1 MDFKKEF
8 KSLIKTVKTELIRQK
23 LPSRNEDI
31 ASTLGYNRTYLSG
44 LLGKKGVVTEDHIK
58 QVKLHYPF
66 LYENVTRE
74 TPVVDNKVS
83 DGQAPY
89 GQDKMSLRAIMNL
102 TEANKKAIDNITIL
116 AESNNAAVKT
126 NEELVSMLK
135 KSIDN
140 AQSKTTVSES
150 SKIRDFLAIVAQ
162 IGVGITW
169 QTEEEGRAALN
180 KFVPLPTLE
189 KSEKGT
195 HAG

>member
-1 MDFKKEF
+1 
-8 KSLIKTVKTELIRQK
+8 
-23 LPSRNEDI
+23 
-31 ASTLGYNRTYLSG
+31 
-44 LLGKKGVVTEDHIK
+44 
-58 QVKLHYPF
+58 
-66 LYENVTRE
+66 VTRE